1 YRVAY
6 TAVGAVIGIA
16 FREALAKDVDPL
28 LVLAVFAIE
37 SSYNP
42 FAESGVGA
50 QGLMQVMTKVHQEKF
65 ESVVECTIALL
76 SPDSNR
82 QIETQILAYC
92 LKRRGSI
99 EGALACYVGATGPS
113 DGGYG
118 KRVLSERSRIAL
130 ASGVATKD

>member
-1 YRVAY
+1 MA
-6 TAVGAVIGIA
+6 
-16 FREALAKDVDPL
+16 AKRQLDPL
-28 LVLAVFAIE
+28 LILAVIAIE

-65 ESVVECTIALL
+65 DPFVEGTLAVF
-76 SPDSNR
+76 SPDANI
-82 QIETQILAYC
+82 QVGTQILADC

-99 EGALACYVGATGPS
+99 RGALACYVGATGPS

-118 KRVLSERSRIAL
+118 GRVLGEASEGRRV
-130 ASGVATKD
+130 GKG